1 MFWHNLKYEV
11 LSGLRVKDVLFWL
24 ILFPIVLATFFKIA
38 FGSIYEKTTLFS
50 TIPVAVV
57 ETTEQPVLHTVLDN
71 LESEKEPLFAVTYT
85 DEQTALSLLKEQK
98 VDGILYAGETL
109 SLSFSENGVE
119 QTIIKSFAEQYQIQK
134 AVIQQTMQTAPEK
147 MEAVIAALNDTVVG
161 NQKIAM
167 TSGNADPTTNYFYNL
182 LAMVA
187 MFGPFLYYV
196 SKPKQ
201 YYLLYRNS
209 TKKSIFL
216 TQMI

>member
-134 AVIQQTMQTAPEK
+134 AVIEQTMQTF
-147 MEAVIAALNDTVVG
+147 
-161 NQKIAM
+161 Q
-167 TSGNADPTTNYFYNL
+167 
-182 LAMVA
+182 
-187 MFGPFLYYV
+187 
-196 SKPKQ
+196 
-201 YYLLYRNS
+201 
-209 TKKSIFL
+209 
-216 TQMI
+216 